1 MSMFGKPS
9 YDNQS
14 TNSYDEVN
22 RFAIKG
28 GKPGEQ
34 VHTIFRIIPPMH
46 KCAERGVWV
55 VWEPIHWGYY
65 SVDKKDPTKR
75 MARPFKCIKDKNTT
89 CPECNLIE
97 EYTEAR
103 KKLDP
108 TEGKEKDKRTLSDE
122 EMMLLAPLEEFLD
135 GVGPKREGAH
145 RLDKKWKLNVYMR
158 AEQKAGT
165 LRISS
170 ELYSLIKARKGFES
184 KAPGLIDTYLKDGLD
199 LIDANEG
206 VWFNVTRTGSGFGTK
221 YSNPATLPGGQ
232 GYDVA
237 FSPDSLNIALAFN
250 SASPYIFVYPWSALG
265 FGTKYANPVVP
276 PPDNGFGVAWSTVGD
291 AKYPQVIAVAHD
303 QTPYISAYPWSGN
316 GFGTKYTNAATL
328 AGSSGSGVTFS
339 SDGLTIAVATGG
351 TPYISAYPWSSSG
364 FGTKYSNPATLPT
377 GYAYG
382 VAFSP
387 DGLNIAVAH
396 TITPYI
402 SAYPWSGSGFGTKYS
417 NPATLPTGDGR
428 SVAFSPDGLNIAVA
442 HLTTPFITAY
452 PWSGSGFGT
461 KYANPSTLPTG
472 TAYGVAFSPDGL
484 NIAVSHDS
492 SPRISVYPWS
502 AGFGTKYSDPASL
515 PAGQGNG
522 VAFSPDGLN
531 IALAMIATP
540 YITAYPWSGSSFGTK
555 YANPA
560 TLPTGVGF
568 GVAFS
573 PDSLAIAV
581 AHNSSPHISAYPWSG
596 SGFGTKYANPA
607 TLPPNAGNGV
617 AFTQIIS

>member
-221 YSNPATLPGGQ
+221 DRVDLVKEKKGRSEEIVPAPILEGNEIYNAVLRDCKQDLNVCSFPVLNFDQINDLVNLQKSGDLDPEKIESIFKRGQ
-232 GYDVA
+232 KA
-237 FSPDSLNIALAFN
+237 
-250 SASPYIFVYPWSALG
+250 
-265 FGTKYANPVVP
+265 VP
-276 PPDNGFGVAWSTVGD
+276 PMKTVYREEDPSDDVPPNELFTESRTAVTPTKPEPPKSEPVKEVPPKKIEEEKKPETAPTASTGMSIQD
-291 AKYPQVIAVAHD
+291 KIAAMRAKA
-303 QTPYISAYPWSGN
+303 
-316 GFGTKYTNAATL
+316 K
-328 AGSSGSGVTFS
+328 
-339 SDGLTIAVATGG
+339 
-351 TPYISAYPWSSSG
+351 
-364 FGTKYSNPATLPT
+364 
-377 GYAYG
+377 
-382 VAFSP
+382 
-387 DGLNIAVAH
+387 
-396 TITPYI
+396 
-402 SAYPWSGSGFGTKYS
+402 
-417 NPATLPTGDGR
+417 
-428 SVAFSPDGLNIAVA
+428 
-442 HLTTPFITAY
+442 
-452 PWSGSGFGT
+452 
-461 KYANPSTLPTG
+461 
-472 TAYGVAFSPDGL
+472 
-484 NIAVSHDS
+484 
-492 SPRISVYPWS
+492 
-502 AGFGTKYSDPASL
+502 
-515 PAGQGNG
+515 NG
-522 VAFSPDGLN
+522 VP
-531 IALAMIATP
+531 
-540 YITAYPWSGSSFGTK
+540 
-555 YANPA
+555 
-560 TLPTGVGF
+560 
-568 GVAFS
+568 
-573 PDSLAIAV
+573 
-581 AHNSSPHISAYPWSG
+581 
-596 SGFGTKYANPA
+596 
-607 TLPPNAGNGV
+607 
-617 AFTQIIS
+617 Q